1 MRTALEIEDQ
11 IGEAQDK
18 IAEGGSNW
26 PGMTYE
32 EGVAAALLW
41 VTEDRDEKPMED

>member
-1 MRTALEIEDQ
+1 MRTDDEIQDQ
-11 IGEAQDK
+11 IAKAQDNN
-18 IAEGGSNW
+18 GQF

-41 VTEDRDEKPMED
+41 VTGDHEDAPMED